1 MAPQQ
6 ESKCT
11 FNDMKAPFG
20 TKNAVVLR
28 MKLVFLLL
36 AAANLA
42 FAADP
47 LREATIQ
54 QVINQVRVLDLEAGA
69 SHPASEQEK
78 ITAIHG
84 VRTGIRSRA
93 ELLFQDQTIAR
104 LGAETFFTFKRSS
117 REIRMDAGTL
127 LLQIPKDEGGARIR
141 SGSVT
146 ASVTGTTVLIEH
158 LPNKNLKMMVLEG
171 HMRVAVS
178 DRFGEALVLK
188 SGEMLT
194 MHPGAR
200 TLPDP
205 VQVDIATIMRTS
217 QLIAPPSDKKGGK
230 GFRPLPS
237 AKLIEKAAAKQ
248 AASAGAAKKKKSGAV
263 VSSGGAPMDIAAGLI
278 APPPP
283 SAPAARP
290 VPPPQVVAPPRVG
303 VPPPV
308 VTDPHIRPGIGGSQ

>member
-1 MAPQQ
+1 M
-6 ESKCT
+6 
-11 FNDMKAPFG
+11 
-20 TKNAVVLR
+20 R
-28 MKLVFLLL
+28 LVTLLL
-36 AAANLA
+36 VTANSA
-42 FAADP
+42 FAAVP

-69 SHPASEQEK
+69 SHPATEQER
-78 ITAIHG
+78 ITATNG

-117 REIRMDAGTL
+117 REIKLDAGTL
-127 LLQIPKDEGGARIR
+127 LLQVPKDQGGARIR

-146 ASVTGTTVLIEH
+146 ASVTGTTILMEH

-171 HMRVAVS
+171 HMRVAIP

-188 SGEMLT
+188 PGEMVT

-200 TLPDP
+200 TIPEP

-237 AKLIEKAAAKQ
+237 AKLIEKAAAQQ
-248 AASAGAAKKKKSGAV
+248 AAGAGGAKKKKSGAV
-263 VSSGGAPMDIAAGLI
+263 VSSGGAPMDVAAGLV

-283 SAPAARP
+283 AAPATRP
-290 VPPPQVVAPPRVG
+290 VPPPQVV

-308 VTDPHIRPGIGGSQ
+308 VTPPPPATDPHIRPGIGGSQ